1 METRSSTIK
10 IGKKEYELL
19 LTTKATKEI
28 NDKFGGLE
36 NIGNTLTDAKSVT
49 ESLGIVIWLI
59 VLLANQAILRKNL
72 IDGTKEELLKEEDV
86 EILTSPADLNSCT
99 NAIMEAL
106 VNGTKRN
113 VEGDDVSKNTV
124 GE

>member
-1 METRSSTIK
+1 MENRGSTIK
-10 IGKKEYELL
+10 IGEREYGLL

-36 NIGNTLTDAKSVT
+36 NIGNTLTNAKSVS
-49 ESLGIVIWLI
+49 ESLEIVIWLI
-59 VLLANQAILRKNL
+59 VLLANQAIMRKNL
-72 IDGTKEELLKEEDV
+72 IEGSKEGLLKEDEV
-86 EILTSPADLNSCT
+86 EILTSPADLNSFT
-99 NAIMEAL
+99 DAIMEAL

-113 VEGDDVSKNTV
+113 VEGDNVSKNTV